1 MTQQLL
7 HNNWVRNTGRGML
20 YGLFSSAFRS
30 TIDLEKMKNIF
41 DVCESD
47 EVKNLSSLSSNFFT
61 NSSEFNQLKEY
72 YLKAEKDQENEEL
85 KFKVEYA
92 HLFLLP
98 EGVHPYE
105 SVYRGRKKL
114 LMDKPW
120 EEVRKFYRRVGAMK
134 DKEELHPEDH
144 ISTELGFMS
153 FMSYLTMESL
163 TENKDITALVKL
175 QVEFIEEHL
184 LKWIPQL
191 KDNIVENKYSDIYK
205 PVILLVNDFIN
216 TDLTKLKEITKAD
229 NVT

>member
-1 MTQQLL
+1 MTKQLEL
-7 HNNWVRNTGRGML
+7 NWVRNTDRGKI
-20 YGLFSSAFRS
+20 YGVFSSIFRS
-30 TIDLEKMKNIF
+30 SLDLEKMRSFF
-41 DVCESD
+41 DACDSD
-47 EVKNLSSLSSNFFT
+47 EVKSLSSISTDFFT
-61 NSSEFNQLKEY
+61 NSSEFNHLKEY
-72 YLKAEKDQENEEL
+72 YLNAEKDQENEEL
-85 KFKVEYA
+85 KYKVEYT

-134 DKEELHPEDH
+134 DKDELHPEDH

-163 TENKDITALVKL
+163 TENKDITALVNL

-184 LKWIPQL
+184 LKWVPQL

-216 TDLTKLKEITKAD
+216 TDLTKLKELVKAD